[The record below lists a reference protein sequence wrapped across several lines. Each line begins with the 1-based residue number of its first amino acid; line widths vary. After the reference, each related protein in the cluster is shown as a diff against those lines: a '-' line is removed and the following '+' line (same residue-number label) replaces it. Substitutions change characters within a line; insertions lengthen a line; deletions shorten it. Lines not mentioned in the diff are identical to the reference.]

1 MVGLMKPAFTL
12 VNFHPEMNSCRYI
25 DTLRSLHLTYR
36 GQIRYLDFTLCQ
48 MRHRRESHI
57 AHWASPLTVA
67 WTEPFVQIYTKFA
80 KIFNHILKIY
90 ALN

>member
-1 MVGLMKPAFTL
+1 MITTFSFTNL
-12 VNFHPEMNSCRYI
+12 PQQKHG
-25 DTLRSLHLTYR
+25 TYP
-36 GQIRYLDFTLCQ
+36 
-48 MRHRRESHI
+48 I

>member
-1 MVGLMKPAFTL
+1 M
-12 VNFHPEMNSCRYI
+12 
-25 DTLRSLHLTYR
+25 R
-36 GQIRYLDFTLCQ
+36 GAAADMWRGGAQLPVC
-48 MRHRRESHI
+48 SN